1 MAHNNMV
8 CYCKYMLKNSN
19 GKINPFHDM
28 DDYFALRRK
37 CYKIEKLYWK
47 KFRRW
52 EETVVENH
60 YRGLKSSNAVARF
73 KKHYDE

>member
-1 MAHNNMV
+1 
-8 CYCKYMLKNSN
+8 
-19 GKINPFHDM
+19 M